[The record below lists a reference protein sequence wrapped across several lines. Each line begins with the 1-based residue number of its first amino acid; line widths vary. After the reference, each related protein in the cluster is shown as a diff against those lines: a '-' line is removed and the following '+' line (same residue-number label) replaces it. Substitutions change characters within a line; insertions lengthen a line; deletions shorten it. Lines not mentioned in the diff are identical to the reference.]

1 MRLRRAAAAVL
12 VSGIL
17 ASFAAAAPVRGA
29 DAVTIKVGVL
39 NIGSDAPFL
48 IADKKG
54 YFKDEGL
61 NVVFT
66 TFPSAGQMVVPL
78 SAGQLDVGGGAPA
91 VGIYNAVAHGINVKV
106 VADRASDAPG
116 YGFDPLLVRTDLV
129 KSGRYKTPKDLKG
142 MTIAGNQPGSVS
154 TVALFELLKKYGLG
168 WSDIKRVNLDY
179 PEHVAALQ
187 NGKVDASI
195 TSEPE
200 ASLAEDGG
208 SVTRIMGNDAWYP
221 NQQISVLI
229 YSGAFIK
236 DHRDLAKKFMR
247 AYLKAVRFYV
257 GALKGGRFA
266 GPNAA
271 DVIAILSATTSLKD
285 PAAYK
290 RVTPNAIEP
299 DGKLNLDSMR
309 KDLQYFKDQG
319 LIEGNVKV
327 EDVVD
332 QSILTEVLKDKD
344 VGLYK
349 GPRG

>member
-1 MRLRRAAAAVL
+1 MRARRFIASALAAGL
-12 VSGIL
+12 
-17 ASFAAAAPVRGA
+17 FATFAPAAPVWGA
-29 DAVTIKVGVL
+29 DPVTIRVGAL

-61 NVVFT
+61 NVTFT
-66 TFPSAGQMVVPL
+66 IFASAGQMVVPL
-78 SAGQLDVGGGAPA
+78 SSGQLDVGGGAPA
-91 VGIYNAVAHGINVKV
+91 VGIYNAAVHGIDVKV
-106 VADRASDAPG
+106 VADRASDPPG
-116 YGFDPLLVRTDLV
+116 YGFDPLLVRTELI
-129 KSGRYKTPKDLKG
+129 KSGRFKTPKDLKG

-154 TVALFELLKKYGLG
+154 TVALYELLKKYGLT

-200 ASLAEDGG
+200 ASQAILMGG
-208 SVTRIMGNDAWYP
+208 VTRVMGNDAWYP
-221 NQQISVLI
+221 NQEISVLI
-229 YSGAFIK
+229 YSGAFIRE
-236 DHRDLAKKFMR
+236 HRDLARKFMR
-247 AYLKAVRFYV
+247 AYLRAVRYYV
-257 GALKGGRFA
+257 GALRGGRFA

-271 DVIAILSATTSLKD
+271 DVISILSATTGLKD

-290 RVTPNAIEP
+290 TLTPSSIDP
-299 DGKLNLDSMR
+299 DGKLNLGSMR

-319 LIEGNVKV
+319 LIDGNVKV
-327 EDVVD
+327 EDIVD
-332 QSILTEVLKDKD
+332 ESILNDVLKDA
-344 VGLYK
+344 GPYK

>member
-1 MRLRRAAAAVL
+1 MLRRRLAA
-12 VSGIL
+12 SIL
-17 ASFAAAAPVRGA
+17 AVSAVIALGSGAPVRAA
-29 DAVTIKVGVL
+29 DPVTIRVGVL
-39 NIGSDAPFL
+39 NVGTDAPFL

-61 NVVFT
+61 AVVFT
-66 TFPSAGQMVVPL
+66 TFASAGQMVVPL

-91 VGIYNAVAHGINVKV
+91 VGIYNGVSHGIDVKV

-116 YGFDPLLVRTDLV
+116 YGFDPLLVRTDLI

-154 TVALFELLKKYGLG
+154 TVALYELLKKYGLG
-168 WSDIKRVNLDY
+168 WNDIKRVSLDY

-195 TSEPE
+195 TTEPE
-200 ASLAEDGG
+200 ASQAVLGG
-208 SVTRIMGNDAWYP
+208 GVTRIMGDDAWYP
-221 NQQISVLI
+221 NQEISVLV
-229 YSGAFIK
+229 YSGAFMRE
-236 DHRDLAKKFMR
+236 HRDVAKKFMR
-247 AYLKAVRFYV
+247 AYLRAARYYI
-257 GALKGGRFA
+257 GALKGGHFN
-266 GPNAA
+266 GPNGP
-271 DVIAILSATTSLKD
+271 DVVSILMATTGLKD

-290 RVTPNAIEP
+290 TLTPGSIDP
-299 DGKLNLDSMR
+299 DGKLNLASMR

-332 QSILTEVLKDKD
+332 QSVLTEVLKEL
-344 VGLYK
+344 GPYK
-349 GPRG
+349 GSRG

>member
-1 MRLRRAAAAVL
+1 MTGGRRIAVAALCAGL
-12 VSGIL
+12 L
-17 ASFAAAAPVRGA
+17 ASFSAATPARG
-29 DAVTIKVGVL
+29 DDPVTIKVGAL

-61 NVVFT
+61 SVVFT
-66 TFPSAGQMVVPL
+66 VFPSAGQMVVPL
-78 SAGQLDVGGGAPA
+78 SSGQLDVGGGAPA
-91 VGIYNAVAHGINVKV
+91 VGIYNAFSRGINIKV
-106 VADRASDAPG
+106 VADRATDAPG
-116 YGFDPLLVRTDLV
+116 YGFDPLLVRTDLI
-129 KSGRYKTPKDLKG
+129 KSGRFKTPKDLKG
-142 MTIAGNQPGSVS
+142 MTIAGNQAGSNS
-154 TVALFELLKKYGLG
+154 TVALYELLKKYGLG
-168 WSDIKRVNLDY
+168 WNDIKRVNLDY

-200 ASLAEDGG
+200 ATEAEATGG
-208 SVTRIMGNDAWYP
+208 VTRIMGNDAWYP
-221 NQQISVLI
+221 NQQLSTLI

-247 AYLKAVRFYV
+247 AYLRGVRYYV
-257 GALKGGRFA
+257 GSLKGGHFA
-266 GPNAA
+266 GSNAA
-271 DVIAILSATTSLKD
+271 DVMAILTEKTSLKD
-285 PAAYK
+285 PNFYK
-290 RVTPNAIEP
+290 KMTPGWINP
-299 DGKLNLDSMR
+299 DGKLNLVSMR

-332 QSILTEVLKDKD
+332 ESILTEVLKE
-344 VGLYK
+344 VGPYK

>member
-1 MRLRRAAAAVL
+1 
-12 VSGIL
+12 
-17 ASFAAAAPVRGA
+17 VRGA
-29 DAVTIKVGVL
+29 GRIVAVAFVAGLLASVAATAPVQGDDAVTIRVGAL

-48 IADKKG
+48 IANKKG

-66 TFPSAGQMVVPL
+66 TFASAGQMVVPL

-91 VGIYNAVAHGINVKV
+91 VGIYNAFARGINVRV
-106 VADRASDAPG
+106 VADRATDGIG
-116 YGFDPLLVRTDLV
+116 YGFDPLLVRTDLI
-129 KSGRYKTPKDLKG
+129 KSGRYKSPKDLKG
-142 MTIAGNQPGSVS
+142 MTIAGNQPGSNS
-154 TVALFELLKKYGLG
+154 TVSLYELLKKYGLG

-200 ASLAEDGG
+200 ASEAELAGG
-208 SVTRIMGNDAWYP
+208 VTRIMGNDSWYP
-221 NQQISVLI
+221 NQQLSVLI
-229 YSGAFIK
+229 YSGTFIK

-247 AYLKAVRFYV
+247 AYLRAVRYYV
-257 GALKGGRFA
+257 GALKGGHFA

-271 DVIAILSATTSLKD
+271 DVTAILTEATNLKD

-290 RVTPNAIEP
+290 KITPNSIDP
-299 DGKLNLDSMR
+299 DGKLNLASMR

-327 EDVVD
+327 EDIVD
-332 QSILTEVLKDKD
+332 ESILTEVLKE
-344 VGLYK
+344 VGPYK

>member
-1 MRLRRAAAAVL
+1 MPVRRYAAVVL
-12 VSGIL
+12 AAGVF

-29 DAVTIKVGVL
+29 DPVTIRVGVL

-91 VGIYNAVAHGINVKV
+91 VGIYNATTHGINVKV
-106 VADRASDAPG
+106 VADRASDGPG

-129 KSGRYKTPKDLKG
+129 KSGRFKTPKDLKG

-154 TVALFELLKKYGLG
+154 TVALYELLKKYGLT
-168 WSDIKRVNLDY
+168 WNDIKRVNLDY

-200 ASLAEDGG
+200 ASEAEAGG
-208 SVTRIMGNDAWYP
+208 GVTRIMGDDAWYP

-229 YSGAFIK
+229 YSGDFIK
-236 DHRDLAKKFMR
+236 LHRDLAKKFMR
-247 AYLKAVRFYV
+247 AYLRGVRYYV
-257 GALKGGRFA
+257 GALKGGHFA

-271 DVIAILSATTSLKD
+271 DVVSILAASTDIKD
-285 PAAYK
+285 PAVYK
-290 RVTPNAIEP
+290 RITPNSIDP
-299 DGKLNLDSMR
+299 DGKLNLASMR

-319 LIEGNVKV
+319 LIDGNVKV

-332 QSILTEVLKDKD
+332 ESILDDVLKD
-344 VGLYK
+344 VGSYK